1 MPNQLQSG
9 RIEDLRLLAGR
20 GRFVADIV
28 LPGMLEMA
36 VLRSSH
42 AHARLVHTDTARALV
57 VSGVVAAVTATDLG
71 PANQPIRHTI
81 AHPGIVAARGPLPLA
96 SGVVRYVGEPV
107 VAVLAGDRY
116 SAEDALD
123 AIDVVYEPLPVISEL
138 DAVPPAGGIRVHD
151 DVPDNCA
158 GRWTVATGDVDTALA
173 RADRVI
179 RLRLDIERG
188 HGHPLETRG
197 VVARWDAVDGQMTV
211 WTSTQMPHAARD
223 GIAAALQLPASQVR
237 VVTPDVGGGFGLK
250 GALYPEEIVAAWLA
264 RRTNRPVRW
273 VEDRREHFHAALH
286 DRLQTHEIEA
296 AVDRTGRLIGF
307 TDRVTIDLGAY
318 LMLGFI
324 VANNV
329 QTHVPGPYAV
339 QHIRSEAACVYT
351 NRTPTGP
358 WRGAGRPQGNFV
370 MERIMDRIAAELG
383 LDPIEVRRRN
393 LVRPEQMPYATGLT
407 MADGTPV
414 RYDSGDY
421 PALLNHTLVEFGYA
435 ARREEQ
441 RAARGAGRLY
451 GIGVCC
457 AVESTSGGPYEGARV
472 WVEGDGAVY
481 VAIASP
487 AQGQGHQT
495 AVSRIVGRELGVDP
509 AHVTVTGGDTR
520 LIPHGFGTFGSRS
533 LAVAGSA
540 ALLAARE
547 VRERAITLA
556 ARLLEASP
564 QDLEMADGRVAV
576 RGQPGSAKTLAELV
590 RAGFP
595 RGGSAPFPGEPGL
608 VATHYFSPQGP
619 AWSSGAAAC
628 AVEVDPETAQVRVLA
643 YLASHDCGTV
653 LNPDLVEGQLIGG
666 VANGLGNTLYE
677 RLVYDEQGQLLTTT
691 LLDYALPT
699 ATEVQQI
706 GTAHLAH
713 PSPLNPLGAKG
724 AGEGG
729 IIPVASVLAQA
740 IEDALH
746 DHELQITA
754 LPILSE
760 SIFFGLRR
768 GPAATHAFENAGG
781 QIDRTPSPLRLSV
794 RAHRADS
801 NDSTRDSTGTG

>member
-1 MPNQLQSG
+1 MGERPHSG
-9 RIEDLRLLAGR
+9 RAEDVRLITGH

-36 VLRSSH
+36 VLRSPH
-42 AHARLVHTDTARALV
+42 AHARLIEIDLSRALALP
-57 VSGVVAAVTATDLG
+57 GVVAAATAADLG
-71 PANQPIRHTI
+71 PANRPIRHTI
-81 AHPGIVAARGPLPLA
+81 PHPGIVAPRGPLPLA
-96 SGVVRYVGEPV
+96 SDIVHYVGEPV
-107 VAVLAGDRY
+107 AAVLAGDRY
-116 SAEDALD
+116 AAEDALD
-123 AIDVVYEPLPVISEL
+123 AIDVVYKTLPVVGEL
-138 DAVPPAGGIRVHD
+138 DAAPRPGGPRVHD
-151 DVPDNCA
+151 DMPDNCA
-158 GRWTVATGDVDTALA
+158 GRWTVTTGDVDTALE

-197 VVARWDAVDGQMTV
+197 VVARWDAVDGLMTV

-223 GIAAALQLPASQVR
+223 GIAAALQLPARQVR
-237 VVTPDVGGGFGLK
+237 VVVPDVGGGFGLK
-250 GALYPEEIVAAWLA
+250 GALYPEEIVTAWLA
-264 RRTNRPVRW
+264 RKTNRPVRW
-273 VEDRREHFHAALH
+273 IEDRREHFHAALH

-296 AVDRTGRLIGF
+296 AVERTGRLIGF
-307 TDRVTIDLGAY
+307 TDRVVIDLGAY

-351 NRTPTGP
+351 HRTPTGP

-370 MERIMDRIAAELG
+370 MERIMDRIAAELR
-383 LDPIEVRRRN
+383 LDPVEVRRRN

-414 RYDSGDY
+414 QYDSGDY
-421 PALLNHTLVEFGYA
+421 PALLDHALAEFGYA
-435 ARREEQ
+435 GRREEQ
-441 RAARGAGRLY
+441 RAARAAGRLY

-472 WVEGDGAVY
+472 WVEGDGAVM

-495 AVSRIVGRELGVDP
+495 AISHIVGRELGIDP
-509 AHVTVTGGDTR
+509 ARVTVIGGDTR
-520 LIPHGFGTFGSRS
+520 LIPHGFGTFGSRT

-547 VRERAITLA
+547 VRERAIGLA

-564 QDLEMADGRVAV
+564 QDLEMVEGRVSV
-576 RGQPGSAKTLAELV
+576 RGQPGSGKTLAELV

-595 RGGSAPFPGEPGL
+595 RSGSAPFPGEPGL
-608 VATHYFSPQGP
+608 VATHYFSPQAL

-628 AVEVDPETAQVRVLA
+628 AVEVDPETAQVRVIA
-643 YLASHDCGTV
+643 YLAAHDCGSV

-666 VANGLGNTLYE
+666 VANGIGNTLYE
-677 RLVYDEQGQLLTTT
+677 RLVYDEHGQLLTATF
-691 LLDYALPT
+691 LDYALPS
-699 ATEVQQI
+699 ATEAPPVH
-706 GTAHLAH
+706 TAHLAH

-724 AGEGG
+724 AGEAG

-740 IEDALH
+740 IEDALKGH
-746 DHELQITA
+746 NAQITR
-754 LPILSE
+754 LPILLE
-760 SIFFGLRR
+760 SILLER
-768 GPAATHAFENAGG
+768 AFESAAG
-781 QIDRTPSPLRLSV
+781 QIDRTPSPPNPSAPVLHGGS
-794 RAHRADS
+794 S
-801 NDSTRDSTGTG
+801 DSTRGSRGTE

>member
-1 MPNQLQSG
+1 MSGRFQPG
-9 RIEDLRLLAGR
+9 RIEDLKLLTGR
-20 GRFVADIV
+20 GRFVADIA

-36 VLRSSH
+36 VLRSPH
-42 AHARLVHTDTARALV
+42 AHARLVQVDTSRALAV
-57 VSGVVAAVTATDLG
+57 PGVVTAITASDLG
-71 PANQPIRHTI
+71 PANSPIRHTI
-81 AHPGIVAARGPLPLA
+81 AHPGIVAPRGPLPLA

-123 AIDVVYEPLPVISEL
+123 AIDIVYEPLPVVNEL
-138 DAVPPAGGIRVHD
+138 DAVLRVGGTRVHD

-158 GRWTVATGDVDTALA
+158 GRWTVANGDVDAALG
-173 RADRVI
+173 RADHVI
-179 RLRLDIERG
+179 RLHLDIERG

-197 VVARWDAVDGQMTV
+197 VVARWDAVDGAMTV

-223 GIAAALQLPASQVR
+223 GIAAALHLPARQVR
-237 VVTPDVGGGFGLK
+237 VVVPDVGGGFGLK

-264 RRTNRPVRW
+264 RTTNRPVRW
-273 VEDRREHFHAALH
+273 IEDRREHFHAALH

-296 AVDRTGRLIGF
+296 AVDRAGRLIGF

-318 LMLGFI
+318 LMLGLI

-339 QHIRSEAACVYT
+339 QHITSEASCVYT
-351 NRTPTGP
+351 HRTPTGP

-370 MERIMDRIAAELG
+370 MERIMDRIAADLR

-393 LVRPEQMPYATGLT
+393 LIQPEQMPYATGLT

-414 RYDSGDY
+414 QYDSGDY
-421 PALLNHTLVEFGYA
+421 PALLDHALAEFDYT
-435 ARREEQ
+435 RHRDEQ
-441 RAARGAGRLY
+441 RAARASGRLY

-457 AVESTSGGPYEGARV
+457 AVESTGGGPYEGARV
-472 WVEGDGAVY
+472 WIESDGAVM

-495 AVSRIVGRELGVDP
+495 AISRIVGPELGIDP
-509 AHVTVTGGDTR
+509 AHVTVIGGDTR
-520 LIPHGFGTFGSRS
+520 LIRHGFGTFGSRS

-547 VRERAITLA
+547 VRERAIILA

-576 RGQPGSAKTLAELV
+576 RGQPGSATTLADLV

-595 RGGSAPFPGEPGL
+595 RRGSAPFSGEPGL
-608 VATHYFSPQGP
+608 VATYYFSPQAL

-628 AVEVDPETAQVRVLA
+628 AVEIDPETAQVRVLA
-643 YLASHDCGTV
+643 YLAAHDCGTV
-653 LNPDLVEGQLIGG
+653 LNPDLVEGQLVGG

-677 RLVYDEQGQLLTTT
+677 RLVYDEQGQLLTAT
-691 LLDYALPT
+691 LLDYALPS
-699 ATEVQQI
+699 ATEAPQI
-706 GTAHLAH
+706 ATAHLVH

-729 IIPVASVLAQA
+729 IIPVGSVLAQA
-740 IEDALH
+740 IEDALR
-746 DHELQITA
+746 DHNLQITV
-754 LPILSE
+754 LPIFPESILLALRRPVASHASE
-760 SIFFGLRR
+760 S
-768 GPAATHAFENAGG
+768 AAGRIG
-781 QIDRTPSPLRLSV
+781 RTQSPPHPSA
-794 RAHRADS
+794 RAHRAD
-801 NDSTRDSTGTG
+801 NNGSTRDNTGSG